1 MAAQRFPIGFKP
13 GAIISAYSPLRS
25 EINPVLLMRKL
36 AQEDFAWA
44 KVEII
49 HKEAERMKEIV
60 RKIGRITRYE
70 TKPYVGEARILDL
83 ERASDEETSPA
94 PKG

>member
-1 MAAQRFPIGFKP
+1 
-13 GAIISAYSPLRS
+13 
-25 EINPVLLMRKL
+25 MRKL
-36 AQEDFAWA
+36 SPDDFAWA

-70 TKPYVGEARILDL
+70 TKPYVGESRILDL
-83 ERASDEETSPA
+83 ERASDEDTPLP